1 VTTQTQLQTVT
12 GLGMGY
18 CTDDIFA
25 QAVPQK
31 QCPTL
36 TQTLEIEILVADTT
50 NIVSFREFPPN

>member
-1 VTTQTQLQTVT
+1 
-12 GLGMGY
+12 MGY

-25 QAVPQK
+25 QAVPPK

-50 NIVSFREFPPN
+50 NIVSFREFPQIDC